1 MHNEERL
8 KKRRNKNFVCEE
20 EHTPVVE
27 EEPVP
32 LAEEESALVKNVP
45 DDMRKILCI
54 DTNEVFDNAKE
65 AGEKTGANPSSI
77 IRCCNG
83 NCKKAGKLKWRYYE

>member
-20 EHTPVVE
+20 EHAPLV

-32 LAEEESALVKNVP
+32 LVEEEPTLVKNVP
-45 DDMRKILCI
+45 NDMRKILCI
-54 DTNEVFDNAKE
+54 DTGEVFGNAKE

-77 IRCCNG
+77 IKCCNG